1 MSTELIGILKKER
14 LVAMKAGDEQV
25 KSVLSVLL
33 GEIDRNRGSKELDDT
48 LAMSVAEKMISSI
61 KENVAIAVANGTDKS
76 DFESQIAIIRKF
88 VPEKVLMSEDDTRE
102 LIKSIIAAGA
112 NNIGLV
118 MKGIGSAQVDKG
130 LASRITRELLA

>member
-102 LIKSIIAAGA
+102 LIRSIIAAGA